1 MSGTTV
7 VVAGAG
13 ANLTSLCCALER
25 LGAAATVSAD
35 GATIAAAARVILPG
49 VGAPGPAM
57 QQLAAAGL
65 TALMPRLRQPV
76 LGICLGMQL
85 LYAYSEEGATRCLGI
100 LPGRIARLE
109 SAPDRPVPH
118 MGWNTLESLT
128 PDPLLQ
134 GLAAGEHV
142 YFVHGY
148 AAAPGEA
155 TLARTDYGGPLSA
168 VVRSGNFCGTQ
179 FHPERSGDT
188 GARLLGNF
196 LRL

>member
-1 MSGTTV
+1 VSAGTV
-7 VVAGAG
+7 IVAGAG

-25 LGAAATVSAD
+25 LGAPATVSAD
-35 GATIAAAARVILPG
+35 GAVIAAAARVILPG

-57 QQLAAAGL
+57 EQLAAAGL
-65 TALMPRLRQPV
+65 TQLLPRLRQPL

-100 LPGRIARLE
+100 LPGRIARLKA
-109 SAPDRPVPH
+109 APGHPVPH
-118 MGWNTLESLT
+118 MGWNTLEDLT
-128 PDPLLQ
+128 RDPLLE
-134 GLAAGEHV
+134 GLEPGEHV

-148 AAAPGEA
+148 AAAPGET
-155 TLARTDYGGPLSA
+155 TLACTKYGGELSA

-188 GARLLGNF
+188 GARLLANF